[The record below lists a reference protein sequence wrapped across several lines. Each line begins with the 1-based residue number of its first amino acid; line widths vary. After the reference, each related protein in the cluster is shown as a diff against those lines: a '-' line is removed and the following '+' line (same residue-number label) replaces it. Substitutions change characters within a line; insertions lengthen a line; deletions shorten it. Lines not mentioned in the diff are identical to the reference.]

1 MKRYILFAI
10 ALLLA
15 ALACATPP
23 TTPTGTPEPPTGTLT
38 PTGTENPAETP
49 TATHTATVGPSAT
62 PTGFL
67 TPTPIVPGDIPED
80 APELLLNPGA
90 EGIYHQ
96 CVTEDCPPFTI
107 YDCPSGNCASFWIDY
122 FCNDTSLDPNGF
134 RYAPQKCDVPLVC
147 QPGQTTGC
155 NQPGEMAT
163 FESKE
168 AATWVD
174 PYRVYEGD
182 RAIQQ
187 FCHGRNCWGGVY
199 QVVDTTGMAY
209 CEARGMV
216 QGWFAATWRSNAEG
230 NPPYR
235 SDIRSADDRRNG
247 HAQIVVYLD
256 GGPPRFFDEA
266 GNQYPLDR
274 QVDNPNMLVSSDY
287 GYEAGLY
294 DITQPFAEMRFWFE
308 PTGDQTTV
316 SWEWYNLWPGEEN
329 EIYFDNLSVR
339 CAPISGGAQDVIA
352 PQSLE
357 SRSMEMFDWNNL
369 VALLSQFALI
379 AVALVVLA
387 LGNERI
393 IELVQW
399 VLSWFGAEVDGEK
412 LKTVFSALV
421 GLIMAAVAG
430 LGLDGPLQ
438 ELLNSLT
445 PGFAD
450 MINWIAAFIALL
462 SGMGLIEW
470 FTNMWHDLF
479 KASNLTTKTRGKAS
493 AARP

>member
-1 MKRYILFAI
+1 MQHNRILLAGVV
-10 ALLLA
+10 LLLA

-23 TTPTGTPEPPTGTLT
+23 TTPTGTPEPTDTAQPT
-38 PTGTENPAETP
+38 ESP
-49 TATHTATVGPSAT
+49 TASPTPPSATETATQEPSAT

-80 APELLLNPGA
+80 APELVLVGGM
-90 EGIYHQ
+90 EGLFH
-96 CVTEDCPPFTI
+96 
-107 YDCPSGNCASFWIDY
+107 DCPSGNCAPWLVDY
-122 FCNDTSLDPNGF
+122 FCNDTVLDSEGF
-134 RYAPQKCDVPLVC
+134 QYAPRKCQVPLIC
-147 QPGQTTGC
+147 EPGQTTGC
-155 NQPGEMAT
+155 NQPETMAT
-163 FESKE
+163 MESKE
-168 AATWVD
+168 AAIWVD
-174 PYRVYEGD
+174 PYRVFEGD
-182 RAIQQ
+182 RAQGAH
-187 FCHGRNCWGGVY
+187 CRGRNCWGGWY
-199 QVVDTTGMAY
+199 QVVDTTDAAY
-209 CEARGMV
+209 CLATVEV
-216 QGWFAATWRSNAEG
+216 EGWFAASWRSNAPG
-230 NPPYR
+230 NPDYR
-235 SDIRSADDRRNG
+235 SDILTADDRRNG
-247 HAQIVVYLD
+247 HAQLVAFLD
-256 GGPPRFFDEA
+256 GGPPYFFDAE
-266 GNQYPLDR
+266 GNQLPLDR
-274 QVDNPNMLVSSDY
+274 QVDDPNMVVSSDY

-294 DITQPFAEMRFWFE
+294 DITQKFTQMRLYFV
-308 PTGDQTTV
+308 PTGPQTTIAV
-316 SWEWYNLWPGEEN
+316 EWYNLWPGDYN
-329 EIYFDNLSVR
+329 EIYVDNLSVR

-399 VLSWFGAEVDGEK
+399 VLGWFGVEVDGEK